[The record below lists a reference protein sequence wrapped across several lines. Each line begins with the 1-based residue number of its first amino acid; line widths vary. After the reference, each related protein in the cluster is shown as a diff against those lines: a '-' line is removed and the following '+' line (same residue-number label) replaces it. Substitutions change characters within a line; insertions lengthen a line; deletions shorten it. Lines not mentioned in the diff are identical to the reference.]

1 MPPKDPSFTWSTIP
15 TESIPTRTGTRSVF
29 TPGRG
34 WHDVPAGEHTIETG
48 GKKSS
53 RYSRTFD
60 APNHAPKT
68 QGMNRKQY
76 AKTTAGKKAAKAAEE
91 AAQAA
96 KDAKMGWFGR
106 TMKTVGPGLGKAMN
120 LWFAWDMARAAG
132 YMGGEQSRGRDFM
145 SAMGALQPEWKQS
158 IESAGRMQDMRN
170 QVGGMEDLARFAKG
184 KDFTSHSM
192 MQSMESELDQLI
204 GNKAAVLSQASLLP
218 PTTQALLSGAVQTGA
233 L

>member
-15 TESIPTRTGTRSVF
+15 TKSIPTRTGTRPVF
-29 TPGRG
+29 TPGKG
-34 WHDVPAGEHTIETG
+34 WHDVPAGVHTIETG

-60 APNHAPKT
+60 APNHPPKT
-68 QGMNRKQY
+68 QGMNRKQH
-76 AKTTAGKKAAKAAEE
+76 AKTTAGKKAAQ

-96 KDAKMGWFGR
+96 KDAELGWLGR
-106 TMKTVGPGLGKAMN
+106 TMKTAGPYLGKAMN

-145 SAMGALQPEWKQS
+145 SAMGALQPEWRAS
-158 IESAGRMQDMRN
+158 VETAGRMQSMRN
-170 QVGGMEDLARFAKG
+170 QVGGMEDLARFAKHKG
-184 KDFTSHSM
+184 FTTEAT
-192 MQSMESELDQLI
+192 MQSMERELDQLI

-218 PTTQALLSGAVQTGA
+218 PTTQAMVAGAVQTGA